1 MVDREK
7 QKEENRKKFP
17 VTASIVDDFKKLFG
31 DVKVLKTNENQLE
44 SVK

>member
-7 QKEENRKKFP
+7 QKEDNRKKFP
-17 VTASIVDDFKKLFG
+17 VTASIADDFKKLFG
-31 DVKVLKTNENQLE
+31 DVRVLKTNENQLE